1 MSTEILAL
9 ENKLEE
15 KLQERL
21 SAFLKSEAISTHNN
35 LQKVIRDKINL
46 LCAENGIVGGAATAS
61 NGGGGDGEDGQSSGG
76 GVSDVQLLEEAQVSE
91 RYRKR
96 IVNAKL

>member
-1 MSTEILAL
+1 MILVQL
-9 ENKLEE
+9 EA
-15 KLQERL
+15 RL
-21 SAFLKSEAISTHNN
+21 SSLLKNEAIKSHND

-46 LCAENGIVGGAATAS
+46 LCAENGIVGSAAGVNAEDPFGEE
-61 NGGGGDGEDGQSSGG
+61 GGI
-76 GVSDVQLLEEAQVSE
+76 SDTQLLEEAQVSE

>member
-1 MSTEILAL
+1 
-9 ENKLEE
+9 
-15 KLQERL
+15 L
-21 SAFLKSEAISTHNN
+21 SAFLKNEAISTHNN

-46 LCAENGIVGGAATAS
+46 LCAENGISTIEGS
-61 NGGGGDGEDGQSSGG
+61 EQNGSGQG
-76 GVSDVQLLEEAQVSE
+76 GVGDVQLLEEAQVSE